1 MTSARLFLSGIAAS
15 GRHGARPGEKDE
27 AQGFIV
33 DLDLE
38 VDVVGDSIEATA
50 DYRSVSEA
58 VRAVITDGS
67 YDLIEVMAHDVA
79 ERVLGLDHVIR
90 VTAVVHKPN
99 AARRLGI
106 DGVAAAVTLPP
117 DR

>member
-1 MTSARLFLSGIAAS
+1 M
-15 GRHGARPGEKDE
+15 
-27 AQGFIV
+27 V

-38 VDVVGDSIEATA
+38 VDAEHDSIEATA
-50 DYRSVSEA
+50 DYRVSEA
-58 VRAVITDGS
+58 VRAVITDRS

-79 ERVLGLDHVIR
+79 ERVIGLDRVVR

-106 DGVAAAVTLPP
+106 DGVAAAVTLPADP
-117 DR
+117 